1 MPRCSR
7 VVLCAVCASL
17 TVGAL
22 SGCATPIESTVSSIT
37 AQEDLADIQSNVGAT
52 IRDDG
57 NTLAAANDKGHSYSY
72 LNTRGLTNLQQIPFD
87 VSAIVGAG
95 MMAGATA
102 NFETAEFR
110 FVHRQTTDGTPEPQ
124 TIEVEDENGEMVLR
138 EVEAP
143 PAPGQWV
150 ALLEYAKITG
160 YNNQTAAVLDSYA
173 ELLDRD
179 LERLK
184 AMEETERV
192 IYIQEIKSREAVY
205 GKMLESAAQVAGLI
219 L

>member
-1 MPRCSR
+1 
-7 VVLCAVCASL
+7 
-17 TVGAL
+17 
-22 SGCATPIESTVSSIT
+22 
-37 AQEDLADIQSNVGAT
+37 
-52 IRDDG
+52 
-57 NTLAAANDKGHSYSY
+57 
-72 LNTRGLTNLQQIPFD
+72 
-87 VSAIVGAG
+87 
-95 MMAGATA
+95 
-102 NFETAEFR
+102 
-110 FVHRQTTDGTPEPQ
+110 
-124 TIEVEDENGEMVLR
+124 
-138 EVEAP
+138 
-143 PAPGQWV
+143 V